1 MYIQTNEWVR
11 KVYTILSFFLL
22 GLSLSAP
29 IGPINAAMLD
39 KGIKQGF
46 LHAWVIGIGA
56 MIADAL
62 LLILIYFGLVHFL
75 TTPFMKTFLWL
86 FGCFILLY
94 SGIESLVGAG
104 KIKEDSYRNV
114 EKLTKSVFS
123 GFIMAITS
131 PLSILF
137 WLGIYGSVLAETIA
151 DFDRNHVLLY
161 TGVMFTG
168 ICMWDVF
175 MASLAST
182 FRRFLTTRAL
192 TIISIASGLSLIVFG
207 LHFGFKAF
215 YALFG

>member
-1 MYIQTNEWVR
+1 M
-11 KVYTILSFFLL
+11 YTILSFFLL

-46 LHAWVIGIGA
+46 LHAWVVGIGA

-62 LLILIYFGLVHFL
+62 LMILIYFGLVHFL

-94 SGIESLVGAG
+94 SGIESLIGAR
-104 KIKEDSYRNV
+104 KIKGEGYRNV

-151 DFDRNHVLLY
+151 EFDRNHVLLY
-161 TGVMFTG
+161 TGAMFSG
-168 ICMWDVF
+168 ICLWDAF

-182 FRRFLTTRAL
+182 FRRFLTSRS
-192 TIISIASGLSLIVFG
+192 IIVISIASGLSLIVFG
-207 LHFGFKAF
+207 LHFGIKAF
-215 YALFG
+215 EALFG

>member
-1 MYIQTNEWVR
+1 M
-11 KVYTILSFFLL
+11 YTILSFFLL

-46 LHAWVIGIGA
+46 LHAWVVGVGA

-62 LLILIYFGLVHFL
+62 LMILIYFGLVHFL

-94 SGIESLVGAG
+94 SGVESLIGAR
-104 KIKEDSYRNV
+104 KIKGEGYRNV

-151 DFDRNHVLLY
+151 EFDRNHVLLY
-161 TGVMFTG
+161 TGALFSG
-168 ICMWDVF
+168 ICLWDAF

-182 FRRFLTTRAL
+182 FRRFLTSRSL
-192 TIISIASGLSLIVFG
+192 SVISIASGLSLIVFG
-207 LHFGFKAF
+207 LHFGIKAF
-215 YALFG
+215 EALFG

>member
-1 MYIQTNEWVR
+1 MGE
-11 KVYTILSFFLL
+11 KMYTILSFFLL

-46 LHAWVIGIGA
+46 LHAWVVGVGA

-62 LLILIYFGLVHFL
+62 LMILIYFGLVHFL

-94 SGIESLVGAG
+94 SGVESLIGAR
-104 KIKEDSYRNV
+104 KIKGEGYRNV

-151 DFDRNHVLLY
+151 EFDRNHVLLY
-161 TGVMFTG
+161 TGALFSG
-168 ICMWDVF
+168 ICLWDAF

-182 FRRFLTTRAL
+182 FRRFLTSRSL
-192 TIISIASGLSLIVFG
+192 SVISIASGLSLIVFG
-207 LHFGFKAF
+207 LHFGIKAF
-215 YALFG
+215 EALFG